1 MTRHLL
7 QAALVASSLAS
18 PMARADGGV
27 DTVYHPYVQPLEQE
41 LELRLG
47 HEHDTDRRDIETWR
61 LGYGR
66 SVSERVFVEGYV
78 IGQGRRPDALSLAG
92 YELEAL
98 WQLTEQGQYAADWAL
113 LGEFERAHNG
123 DRQSGMVS
131 LIGERQWGR
140 LVGTLNAGV
149 GYEWGADVGDE
160 AETRLALQA
169 RYRYSPRLEP
179 ALAGI
184 VNVIKQC
191 PTPDGKGVHMV
202 LNTDKGLVTVIYMPE
217 TPVTDGEQ
225 IAFDDSEAVLVQ
237 LPKGSAAIIGLRE
250 QQVTGLHA
258 LVQSSIVVAAAKS

>member
-1 MTRHLL
+1 MTQRMTRHLL

-66 SVSERVFVEGYV
+66 SVSERVFVEGYL

-98 WQLTEQGQYAADWAL
+98 WQLTEQGRYAADWAL
-113 LGEFERAHNG
+113 LAELERGH
-123 DRQSGMVS
+123 DSDHQSGMVS

-140 LVGTLNAGV
+140 LVGTLNAGI
-149 GYEWGADVGDE
+149 GYEWGADVRDE

-179 ALAGI
+179 ALEFYAGE
-184 VNVIKQC
+184 KLRALG
-191 PTPDGKGVHMV
+191 PALLGTERLSPGRRLHWEAGLALGLDHASPD
-202 LNTDKGLVTVIYMPE
+202 L
-217 TPVTDGEQ
+217 
-225 IAFDDSEAVLVQ
+225 S
-237 LPKGSAAIIGLRE
+237 LRSRLE
-250 QQVTGLHA
+250 YEF
-258 LVQSSIVVAAAKS
+258 

>member
-1 MTRHLL
+1 MTRRMTRHLL
-7 QAALVASSLAS
+7 QAAVVASSLAS

-66 SVSERVFVEGYV
+66 SVSERVFVEGYL

-179 ALAGI
+179 ALAFYAGEKLRALGPALLGTERLA
-184 VNVIKQC
+184 VRRKLHWEAGLALGLDHAS
-191 PTPDGKGVHMV
+191 PDLSLRGR
-202 LNTDKGLVTVIYMPE
+202 LEY
-217 TPVTDGEQ
+217 
-225 IAFDDSEAVLVQ
+225 AF
-237 LPKGSAAIIGLRE
+237 
-250 QQVTGLHA
+250 
-258 LVQSSIVVAAAKS
+258 